1 MRVDERARCAVAEDV
16 EVGSGHCARKLWRQR
31 DWRTHVYSS
40 IGRER
45 ASLLEASAGFGRC

>member
-31 DWRTHVYSS
+31 DWRTHVYSR